1 MAAYLTLPVL
11 WFSPFESLGDINSKD
26 PCKVNTGYL
35 IPETAVIPCIVLF
48 CDILILFLACLRN
61 NKPSVLSTFTLSKP
75 SFYTSRVS
83 MFYNADRSAVIILT
97 RLQSKSQ
104 YKCSN
109 ISVNSPWKIF
119 LLRNL
124 SQKLDH
130 FGCITLHNLRK
141 TSWSLSLLKEQSWLA
156 KSQCNSP

>member
-1 MAAYLTLPVL
+1 MTFIVNLILAAYLTMPVL
-11 WFSPFESLGDINSKD
+11 RSSPFESLGDINNKD
-26 PCKVNTGYL
+26 PCEVNTGYL
-35 IPETAVIPCIVLF
+35 IAETAIIPCIVLF
-48 CDILILFLACLRN
+48 SDILILFLAYQEII
-61 NKPSVLSTFTLSKP
+61 
-75 SFYTSRVS
+75 SFYTLRVS
-83 MFYNADRSAVIILT
+83 MFYNAVGSVVIILT
-97 RLQSKSQ
+97 RLQSKAQ

-141 TSWSLSLLKEQSWLA
+141 TSWSLSLLKEQS
-156 KSQCNSP
+156 